1 MAGCFGYLAGGE
13 TGFVL
18 RPAARTLSRRST
30 DDKAQGLAGREADGR
45 PDPMTAVLLAFALTA
60 TLLILAPG
68 PDSML
73 VMRNTLRGGQRAGW
87 ITACGT
93 MSGLAVWAVAAAL
106 GLSALLRV
114 SHVGYD
120 ILRLAGAAYL
130 IWLGITSLRSR
141 RGAAGAGGAN
151 ADATAA
157 GAAGEPAGR
166 PAGRARG
173 GRVYLNGL
181 LSNLF
186 NPKIGVF
193 FVAFLPGFIP
203 PRASTAAFSLG
214 LGLWFIVETGAWL
227 VTLSWMVARG
237 AGWLRGSAAQRWA
250 ERVTGVVLIG
260 FGLRLAA
267 EAR

>member
-1 MAGCFGYLAGGE
+1 
-13 TGFVL
+13 
-18 RPAARTLSRRST
+18 
-30 DDKAQGLAGREADGR
+30 
-45 PDPMTAVLLAFALTA
+45 MTAVLLAFALTA

-130 IWLGITSLRSR
+130 IWLGVTSLRSR
-141 RGAAGAGGAN
+141 RGPADTAATGGAATDGAGG
-151 ADATAA
+151 TAA
-157 GAAGEPAGR
+157 TDGAGEPAGR
-166 PAGRARG
+166 PAGPARG
-173 GRVYLNGL
+173 WRVYLNGV

-203 PRASTAAFSLG
+203 ARASAAAFSLV

-237 AGWLRGSAAQRWA
+237 AGWVRGSAAQRWA
-250 ERVTGVVLIG
+250 ERVTGVMLIG

-267 EAR
+267 ETR

>member
-1 MAGCFGYLAGGE
+1 
-13 TGFVL
+13 
-18 RPAARTLSRRST
+18 
-30 DDKAQGLAGREADGR
+30 
-45 PDPMTAVLLAFALTA
+45 MTAVLLAFALTA
-60 TLLILAPG
+60 TLVILAPG

-73 VMRNTLRGGQRAGW
+73 VMRNTLRGGPRAGW

-93 MSGLAVWAVAAAL
+93 ISGLAVWAVAAAL

-130 IWLGITSLRSR
+130 IWLGVTSLRSR
-141 RGAAGAGGAN
+141 GGTAAAAAGG
-151 ADATAA
+151 
-157 GAAGEPAGR
+157 AGEPAGR

-173 GRVYLNGL
+173 WRVYLNGL

-203 PRASTAAFSLG
+203 ARASAAVFSLV

-227 VTLSWMVARG
+227 VALTWMVARG
-237 AGWLRGSAAQRWA
+237 VGWLRGSAAQRWA
-250 ERVTGVVLIG
+250 ERVTAVVLIG

-267 EAR
+267 ETR

>member
-1 MAGCFGYLAGGE
+1 
-13 TGFVL
+13 
-18 RPAARTLSRRST
+18 
-30 DDKAQGLAGREADGR
+30 
-45 PDPMTAVLLAFALTA
+45 MTAVLLAFALTA

-106 GLSALLRV
+106 GLSELLRV

-130 IWLGITSLRSR
+130 IWLGVTSLRSR
-141 RGAAGAGGAN
+141 RGAAAGG
-151 ADATAA
+151 
-157 GAAGEPAGR
+157 AGEPAGW
-166 PAGRARG
+166 PAGPARG
-173 GRVYLNGL
+173 WRVFLNGL

-203 PRASTAAFSLG
+203 ARASAAAFSLV

-227 VTLSWMVARG
+227 AALTWMVARG
-237 AGWLRGSAAQRWA
+237 VGWLRGSAAQRWA

-267 EAR
+267 ETR

>member
-1 MAGCFGYLAGGE
+1 
-13 TGFVL
+13 
-18 RPAARTLSRRST
+18 
-30 DDKAQGLAGREADGR
+30 
-45 PDPMTAVLLAFALTA
+45 
-60 TLLILAPG
+60 
-68 PDSML
+68 
-73 VMRNTLRGGQRAGW
+73 
-87 ITACGT
+87 
-93 MSGLAVWAVAAAL
+93 MSGLTVWAVAAAL
-106 GLSALLRV
+106 GLTALLRV

-130 IWLGITSLRSR
+130 IWLGVTTLRSR
-141 RGAAGAGGAN
+141 RGPARPAAPGG
-151 ADATAA
+151 
-157 GAAGEPAGR
+157 AGEPPGA

-173 GRVYLNGL
+173 WRVYLNGL

-203 PRASTAAFSLG
+203 ARASAAVFSLV

-227 VTLSWMVARG
+227 AILTWLVARG
-237 AGWLRGSAAQRWA
+237 VGWLRGSAAQRWA

>member
-1 MAGCFGYLAGGE
+1 
-13 TGFVL
+13 
-18 RPAARTLSRRST
+18 
-30 DDKAQGLAGREADGR
+30 
-45 PDPMTAVLLAFALTA
+45 MTAVLLAFALTA

-73 VMRNTLRGGQRAGW
+73 VMRNTLRGGRRAGW

-130 IWLGITSLRSR
+130 IWLGVTSLRSR
-141 RGAAGAGGAN
+141 GGTAAAGGA
-151 ADATAA
+151 
-157 GAAGEPAGR
+157 GEPTGR

-173 GRVYLNGL
+173 WRVYLNGL

-203 PRASTAAFSLG
+203 ARASAAAFSLV

-227 VTLSWMVARG
+227 VVLTWMVARG
-237 AGWLRGSAAQRWA
+237 IGWLRGSAAQRWA

-267 EAR
+267 ETR

>member
-1 MAGCFGYLAGGE
+1 
-13 TGFVL
+13 
-18 RPAARTLSRRST
+18 
-30 DDKAQGLAGREADGR
+30 
-45 PDPMTAVLLAFALTA
+45 MTAVLLAFALTA

-130 IWLGITSLRSR
+130 IWLGVTGLRSR
-141 RGAAGAGGAN
+141 RRPAG
-151 ADATAA
+151 TAA
-157 GAAGEPAGR
+157 ADGAGEPAGR
-166 PAGRARG
+166 PAGPARG
-173 GRVYLNGL
+173 WRVYLNGL

-203 PRASTAAFSLG
+203 ARASAAAFSLV

-237 AGWLRGSAAQRWA
+237 VGSLRGSAAQRWA

-267 EAR
+267 ETR